1 MKVELQGKIIRIGET
16 QTFDSGFQKR
26 EFVLEIESGEYPNQ
40 VPVEAV
46 KDKVEYLDKFAE
58 GDEVECTAFLNGNY
72 WEKGDR
78 YFLALRMSY
87 IKGVEWVKGEPVTQD
102 VTPADEGEESGDFP
116 F

>member
-1 MKVELQGKIIRIGET
+1 MKIELTGKIVRIGET
-16 QTFDSGFQKR
+16 QEFASGFQKR
-26 EFVLEIESGEYPNQ
+26 EIVLEIESGDYPNQ

-46 KDKVEYLDKFAE
+46 KDKCSQLDKFKE
-58 GDEVECTAFLNGNY
+58 GETVECSAFLNGNY

-87 IKGVEWVKGEPVTQD
+87 IKH
-102 VTPADEGEESGDFP
+102 AEGSESGSSEPSSEPEHGTP